1 MSGSALVPAAPGGLG
16 VTAGVAVPAT
26 AVPIIFVITETA
38 SLPTAARGHG
48 VALGVSEP
56 AAATVTAS
64 ITVVPAVVVAR
75 ARIGSA
81 AAIIVVIA
89 DETTAFVSF
98 RSLISGHA
106 ILLGW
111 AIFALQLMKR
121 HEVRRAQ
128 PVGLLQQPSLPFL
141 KSAAQRGGVD
151 AGCRRLGEDARPGGL
166 LLGDM
171 VFDLLGED
179 LEPSC
184 LERIFLAARQQFDDE
199 ELGAIVLDLGFVQ
212 SVLGLLAV
220 RCAAGGV
227 EDLFFEQGVKRQ
239 FRAGLADDR
248 GLAPV
253 GGGLE
258 LREQGLYPAMISS
271 LAQSCSTWASSRASS
286 VSSPSA
292 ARQAG

>member
-1 MSGSALVPAAPGGLG
+1 MAARVSVPAA
-16 VTAGVAVPAT
+16 AVAIIVVVIAEAAPLAT
-26 AVPIIFVITETA
+26 AA
-38 SLPTAARGHG
+38 SGHG

-56 AAATVTAS
+56 AAAAATAS

-81 AAIIVVIA
+81 AAIVIVIA

-151 AGCRRLGEDARPGGL
+151 AGCRRLGEDARLGRF

-171 VFDLLGED
+171 VSDLLGED
-179 LEPSC
+179 IEPGG
-184 LERIFLAARQQFDDE
+184 LERIFLAACEQFDDQQ
-199 ELGAIVLDLGFVQ
+199 LGAVVLDLGFVEG
-212 SVLGLLAV
+212 VLGLFAV
-220 RCAAGGV
+220 RRAAGGV
-227 EDLFFEQGVKRQ
+227 EDFFFEQGVERQ
-239 FRAGLADDR
+239 FGAGLANDR
-248 GLAPV
+248 GLALF

-258 LREQGLYPAMISS
+258 LREQGFHPAMIGLEQVNGVALRIGGDVGG
-271 LAQSCSTWASSRASS
+271 LAGLSRL
-286 VSSPSA
+286 
-292 ARQAG
+292 AGFALAPGGR

>member
-1 MSGSALVPAAPGGLG
+1 M
-16 VTAGVAVPAT
+16 TAGVAVPAT
-26 AVPIIFVITETA
+26 AVPIVVVITETA
-38 SLPTAARGHG
+38 SLATAARGHG
-48 VALGVSEP
+48 MALGVSEP
-56 AAATVTAS
+56 AAAAATAS
-64 ITVVPAVVVAR
+64 IIVVTAIVVAR

-89 DETTAFVSF
+89 DETAAFVSF

-151 AGCRRLGEDARPGGL
+151 AGCRRLGEDARPGRL

-179 LEPSC
+179 LEPGG
-184 LERIFLAARQQFDDE
+184 LERIVLAAGEQFDDQQ
-199 ELGAIVLDLGFVQ
+199 LGAVVLDLGFVEG
-212 SVLGLLAV
+212 VLGLFAV
-220 RCAAGGV
+220 RRAAGGV
-227 EDLFFEQGVKRQ
+227 EDFFFEQGMKRQ
-239 FRAGLADDR
+239 FGAGLANDR
-248 GLAPV
+248 GLALV
-253 GGGLE
+253 GGGFE
-258 LREQGLYPAMISS
+258 LREEGLHAAMIGLEQVDGVGPRVGCDVRG
-271 LAQSCSTWASSRASS
+271 LAGLSRLSGFFL
-286 VSSPSA
+286 V
-292 ARQAG
+292 RGGQ